1 VQLFQI
7 SQLQFISVSLQNLTK
22 ENMNNSRR
30 NFFKLITAGAATIP
44 FMGLLPS
51 GVFAKEGTKLTKNNE
66 NKIDAHSHAADME
79 KYLKKGDEVIGMLMY
94 PNFTALDL
102 VGPQYF
108 FSSLFG
114 AKVHLIAK
122 DISKPTA
129 TDTGVNIQ
137 PTTSFENCPE
147 KLTILFV
154 PGGSTGT
161 LAAMQD
167 PETLAFIKD
176 KGQKAD
182 YVTSACTGSLLLG
195 AAGLLNGYK
204 ATSHWVTL
212 DSLKDFDA
220 IPTNDRVVIDRN
232 RITAAGVSAG
242 LDLGLKIT
250 DMLRGKDYAEGVQ
263 LLAQYD
269 PKPHLNSGSP
279 ETATPELKKM
289 LSDMFAPFLEETK
302 IISKNL

>member
-1 VQLFQI
+1 
-7 SQLQFISVSLQNLTK
+7 
-22 ENMNNSRR
+22 MDNSRR
-30 NFFKLITAGAATIP
+30 DFFKYMTAGVATIP
-44 FMGLLPS
+44 LMGLLPS
-51 GVFAKEGTKLTKNNE
+51 GALAHEGHKHPDKSDG
-66 NKIDAHSHAADME
+66 KIDPHSHAADME

-108 FSSLFG
+108 LSSLFG

-122 DISKPTA
+122 DISKPVA

-137 PTTSFENCPE
+137 PTTSFKNCPE
-147 KLTILFV
+147 KLTVLFV

-220 IPTNDRVVIDRN
+220 IPTNERVVIDRN

-242 LDLGLKIT
+242 LDLGLKLA

-269 PKPHLNSGSP
+269 PKPHLHSGSP
-279 ETATPELKKM
+279 ETATPEVKKM
-289 LSDMFAPFLEETK
+289 MSDMFTPFLEETK
-302 IISKNL
+302 KVSAQVYKKAI